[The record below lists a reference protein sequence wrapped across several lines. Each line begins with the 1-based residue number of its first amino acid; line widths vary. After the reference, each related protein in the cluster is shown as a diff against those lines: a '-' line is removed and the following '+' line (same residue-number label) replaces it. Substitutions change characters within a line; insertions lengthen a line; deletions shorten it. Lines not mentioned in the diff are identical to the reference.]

1 MASISINGMSKIR
14 IEHGPV
20 TPTPRVERRY
30 STDGIASSTEKKD
43 DANAQEHVGL
53 NRIDM
58 MSRLAQEDDYEII
71 QSDRDGDVLSVTKDG
86 AEQMTS
92 VSKEKDM
99 ISGFK
104 GLTNEALET
113 YYLEGKISR
122 NDYIVEM
129 DKREALQDFK
139 SPSYARED
147 KQEEEEQT
155 PWVYLNGRKSN
166 LDGPVKMS
174 EVAEEINPKEEKKQD
189 FPIEP
194 EPLLDI
200 PKENSPTDVFS
211 A

>member
-1 MASISINGMSKIR
+1 MASISINGMSKIK

-43 DANAQEHVGL
+43 DANAQDYVGL
-53 NRIDM
+53 NRADI

-71 QSDRDGDVLSVTKDG
+71 QSDSDGDVLSVTKDG

-139 SPSYARED
+139 TPSYARED
-147 KQEEEEQT
+147 ANEEQEET
-155 PWVYLNGRKSN
+155 PWVYLNGRKSD
-166 LDGPVKMS
+166 LDGPLKMS
-174 EVAEEINPKEEKKQD
+174 DVYKEIRPEEEKKKE
-189 FPIEP
+189 FPIEH

>member
-1 MASISINGMSKIR
+1 MASISINGMSKIK

-43 DANAQEHVGL
+43 DANAQDYVGL
-53 NRIDM
+53 NRADI

-71 QSDRDGDVLSVTKDG
+71 QSDSDGDVLSVTKDG

-139 SPSYARED
+139 TPSYARED
-147 KQEEEEQT
+147 ANEEQEET
-155 PWVYLNGRKSN
+155 PWVYLNGRKSD
-166 LDGPVKMS
+166 LDGPLKMS
-174 EVAEEINPKEEKKQD
+174 DVYKEIRPEDEKKKE
-189 FPIEP
+189 FPIEH